1 MRRKSLILAI
11 AAVLGISTGAG
22 TVVTSFAAEA
32 GVTAQENVFDD
43 GSEDIEMEEPET
55 EDIFEAG
62 ESQIGVD
69 ADFEDGENESEIESA
84 ATGSQDFRYQI
95 DGILEQVTVVKYEGT
110 QADVVIPEEIEGYP
124 VTKISSGI
132 FSENNEI
139 QSLTITEN
147 ICEIGEDAFKG
158 LDNLERVTIST
169 KQKEIKGLD
178 FSHNQSLRLV
188 EMSGDLEVL
197 NNNAFWDC
205 TSLVKVVLSPKL
217 VKIGAAAFCRTG
229 IESVIVPDSVS
240 EMGANVFGTCSD
252 LKKITLSKSLK
263 TIPAYAFWYDEN
275 LQEVILPNGIE
286 SIEKEAFESSG
297 IQKIN
302 LPETLKVIGD
312 EAFYKSQLQ
321 ELDIPASVTYIG
333 YGALATGDH
342 YVDDSI
348 FKSTIQK
355 LIIRGNP
362 VAGNHNKVS
371 AIFDYGGYCKIPE
384 RCYFLKRFQDAG
396 NYHRGRLIDYP
407 KNLSLSAPD
416 DTTAH
421 ITWSLLNDEAEY
433 KIYRSENPNGP
444 FNEIATTFNSFW
456 DDKNLDST
464 TNYYYQ
470 VCAYYKDDDVLGNIS
485 PVLERGRV
493 SIKDC
498 TIESIGDQWYTGNEI
513 KPQISVKYQ
522 GTTLING
529 KDFSV
534 AYLNNIE
541 EGIATIQIKGIGSP
555 YYDVQEI
562 NFQIKKRNIESL
574 KVTSSK
580 STYTYTGK
588 DIKPVITVKSDLET
602 LVEGIDYTVEYKNN
616 IRCGIA
622 TATVNGIGRYTGV
635 KTVTFK
641 IIKSLAKPVISSVT
655 AGGTDK
661 ITIKWKKVKNA
672 KGYEIYRK
680 SQFNKNYQKIK
691 TINNGN
697 TTQYTNYGLGSG
709 TKYTYKIRS
718 YYISDGEKI
727 YSAYS
732 SPKSRTTKVAKLY
745 TGTYV
750 YTEGR
755 TEWFVKIYKSGG
767 SYYAEVGRNRTLARS
782 TYKLTNYK
790 TNYYGAGG
798 DWRIYIVGNGYNGI
812 QVAYEYGDN
821 DEDYVYYSRR
831 SW

>member
-11 AAVLGISTGAG
+11 AAVLGFSTGAG

-32 GVTAQENVFDD
+32 GVTVQENVFDD
-43 GSEDIEMEEPET
+43 GSEDIEVEEPET

-95 DGILEQVTVVKYEGT
+95 DGILEQVTIVKYEGT

-139 QSLTITEN
+139 QSLTITGN

-178 FSHNQSLRLV
+178 FSENQSLRLV
-188 EMSGDLEVL
+188 EMSGALEVL
-197 NNNAFWDC
+197 NSQIFSGC
-205 TSLVKVVLSPKL
+205 SSLVKVVFPPNLKE
-217 VKIGAAAFCRTG
+217 IGGGAFSGTG
-229 IESVIVPDSVS
+229 IESMVVPDSVS
-240 EMGANVFGTCSD
+240 ELGIEVFSSCEN
-252 LKKITLSKSLK
+252 LKSVILSKNMK
-263 TIPAYAFWYDEN
+263 IVPAEAFWGDRN
-275 LQEVILPNGIE
+275 LREVTLYNGIE
-286 SIEKEAFESSG
+286 IIGEAAFEFSG
-297 IQKIN
+297 IEKIN
-302 LPETLKVIGD
+302 LPSTLKLIKK
-312 EAFYKSQLQ
+312 EAFHGVHLT
-321 ELDIPASVTYIG
+321 ELDVPSSVTEIEE
-333 YGALATGDH
+333 GALAT
-342 YVDDSI
+342 
-348 FKSTIQK
+348 KLEK
-355 LIIRGNP
+355 LIIRGNTDFSIWSFYYLDFNYP
-362 VAGNHNKVS
+362 
-371 AIFDYGGYCKIPE
+371 
-384 RCYFLKRFQDAG
+384 KRFYGTRTSIFEEKYRPIHSPA
-396 NYHRGRLIDYP
+396 NLI
-407 KNLSLSAPD
+407 LSTPD
-416 DTTAH
+416 DSTIH
-421 ITWSLLNDEAEY
+421 IAWSPLNDEAEY
-433 KIYRSENPNGP
+433 KIYRSETPNGP
-444 FNEIATTFNSFW
+444 FSEIATTFNSFW
-456 DDKNLDST
+456 DDKDLDST

-522 GTTLING
+522 GTALING

-541 EGIATIQIKGIGSP
+541 EGIATVQIKGIKNP

-622 TATVNGIGRYTGV
+622 TATVNGIGKYTGV

-680 SQFNKNYQKIK
+680 SQFNKKYQKIK
-691 TINNGN
+691 TISNGN

-767 SYYAEVGRNRTLARS
+767 NYYAEVGRNRTLARS

-798 DWRIYIVGNGYNGI
+798 DWRIYIVGNGYNSI